1 LDGLI
6 MARKAKSIDN
16 VEKNTPTPIMD
27 TDENRAKSLQDDK
40 RDNERKADLLSR
52 AKKYFERV
60 EAYESDQRR
69 LEKEDIEFVGLL
81 KQWPD
86 DIRNFR
92 ENDPQGAR
100 PCLTVDKTNQYKNQI
115 VNQIRQNRP
124 SIKVRPVDDNADI
137 EVAEIYDGIVRHIQ
151 DVSRADIAYDW
162 AAECAVDAGLGFFRI
177 TTEYCGDSFEQEIKV
192 CKISNRFSCYAPP
205 ESQEPDGQDY
215 EEFGIAEMVPRS
227 QFKREYPN
235 ADLSD
240 FTVGQSRV
248 DWWNDEHDVRVAE
261 YFYCDYVEDTLLLLD
276 DGNSV
281 FASEFLKDIEE
292 TEYPV
297 ITQRVLKQRP
307 AKRKVVKWCKLSGS
321 SILEETE
328 IVGQFIPVVPVYGI
342 ETVVEGR
349 KYWRGIIR
357 GVKDAQRMYNYNRS
371 TIAEALSLTNR
382 VPYIG
387 AVGQF
392 KTKFKNWMRANVAN
406 YAFLEYDPVTID
418 GVMAPPP
425 QRQGF
430 AGPPTG
436 LLADIETSEHDI
448 QAALGM
454 YQASIGQNTNA
465 KSGRALN
472 SEKVAGDMA
481 TFHFPDNLARSMR
494 QAGRIMV
501 GMIPHIYD
509 TQRVVRILGEDGTPN
524 YAQLDPEQDEAMR
537 KTRAMDG
544 TIKKIYNIGVGQYD
558 VTVSIGSSYATKRQ
572 EGADFLT
579 QVAQSSPDLMP
590 VIGDVL
596 FKSLDMPYAD
606 EIANR
611 LKKMLDPKL
620 QDDASGDSP
629 EVQQIKM
636 QMGQHI
642 EQLTQRLQD
651 AESAMQAAEVEAQEL
666 QRKATDNQVKQEVE
680 MLKVS
685 LEERKIQIDEYKA
698 ETERLKVEIEAYQN
712 AQNAL
717 DKSELDQ
724 IKQSVSTVEA
734 AMSHVIDI
742 VNPQEVAE

>member
-1 LDGLI
+1 
-6 MARKAKSIDN
+6 
-16 VEKNTPTPIMD
+16 
-27 TDENRAKSLQDDK
+27 
-40 RDNERKADLLSR
+40 
-52 AKKYFERV
+52 
-60 EAYESDQRR
+60 
-69 LEKEDIEFVGLL
+69 
-81 KQWPD
+81 
-86 DIRNFR
+86 
-92 ENDPQGAR
+92 
-100 PCLTVDKTNQYKNQI
+100 
-115 VNQIRQNRP
+115 
-124 SIKVRPVDDNADI
+124 
-137 EVAEIYDGIVRHIQ
+137 
-151 DVSRADIAYDW
+151 
-162 AAECAVDAGLGFFRI
+162 
-177 TTEYCGDSFEQEIKV
+177 
-192 CKISNRFSCYAPP
+192 
-205 ESQEPDGQDY
+205 
-215 EEFGIAEMVPRS
+215 
-227 QFKREYPN
+227 
-235 ADLSD
+235 
-240 FTVGQSRV
+240 
-248 DWWNDEHDVRVAE
+248 
-261 YFYCDYVEDTLLLLD
+261 
-276 DGNSV
+276 
-281 FASEFLKDIEE
+281 
-292 TEYPV
+292 
-297 ITQRVLKQRP
+297 
-307 AKRKVVKWCKLSGS
+307 
-321 SILEETE
+321 
-328 IVGQFIPVVPVYGI
+328 
-342 ETVVEGR
+342 
-349 KYWRGIIR
+349 
-357 GVKDAQRMYNYNRS
+357 
-371 TIAEALSLTNR
+371 
-382 VPYIG
+382 
-387 AVGQF
+387 
-392 KTKFKNWMRANVAN
+392 
-406 YAFLEYDPVTID
+406 
-418 GVMAPPP
+418 
-425 QRQGF
+425 
-430 AGPPTG
+430 
-436 LLADIETSEHDI
+436 
-448 QAALGM
+448 
-454 YQASIGQNTNA
+454 
-465 KSGRALN
+465 
-472 SEKVAGDMA
+472 
-481 TFHFPDNLARSMR
+481 MR

-590 VIGDVL
+590 IIGDVL

-724 IKQSVSTVEA
+724 IKQSVSTVEE

>member
-1 LDGLI
+1 
-6 MARKAKSIDN
+6 MARKAKSIQD
-16 VEKNTPTPIMD
+16 VEQNTPTPIMD
-27 TDENRAKSLQDDK
+27 VDENRPKSLMKDDK
-40 RDNERKADLLSR
+40 KDNERKADLLSR
-52 AKKYFERV
+52 AKKYFQRV

-69 LEKEDIEFVGLL
+69 QEKEDIEFVGLL

-124 SIKVRPVDDNADI
+124 SIKVRPVDDNADV

-151 DVSRADIAYDW
+151 DISRADIAYDW

-177 TTEYCGDSFEQEIKV
+177 TTEYCGDSFEQEIKIN
-192 CKISNRFSCYAPP
+192 KISNRFSCYAPP
-205 ESQEPDGQDY
+205 ESTEPDGQDY
-215 EEFGIAEMVPRS
+215 EEFGIHEKISRAD
-227 QFKREYPN
+227 FKRQYPN
-235 ADLSD
+235 AAISD
-240 FTVGQSRV
+240 FVAGEGNV
-248 DWWNDEHDVRVAE
+248 DFWNDEHDVGIGE
-261 YFYCDYVEDTLLLLD
+261 YFYCDYEDDTLLLLA
-276 DGNSV
+276 DGNSI
-281 FASEFLKDIEE
+281 FASEYLERAESGEQLLPI
-292 TEYPV
+292 
-297 ITQRVLKQRP
+297 IKQRD

-321 SILEETE
+321 EILEETE
-328 IVGQFIPVVPVYGI
+328 IVGQFIPVIPVYGI
-342 ETVVEGR
+342 ETFIDGR
-349 KYWRGIIR
+349 RYWRGIIR

-392 KTKFKNWMRANVAN
+392 KTKFKNWMKANVAN
-406 YAFLEYDPVTID
+406 FAYLEYDPVTVD
-418 GVMAPPP
+418 GTMAPPP
-425 QRQGF
+425 QRQSF

-454 YQASIGQNTNA
+454 YQASIGQGQNN

-494 QAGRIMV
+494 QAGRVIV
-501 GMIPHIYD
+501 GMIPKIYD
-509 TQRVVRILGEDGTPN
+509 TARIVRILGEDGSADH
-524 YAQLDPEQDEAMR
+524 AQLNPEQPQAVQ
-537 KTRAMDG
+537 KIRAQDG

-558 VTVSIGSSYATKRQ
+558 VTVSVGTSYATKRQ

-590 VIGDVL
+590 VIGDIL
-596 FKSLDMPYAD
+596 FKSMDMPYAD
-606 EIANR
+606 QIADR
-611 LKKMLDPKL
+611 FKKMLDPKL
-620 QDDASGDSP
+620 QDDPSGDSP

-636 QMGQHI
+636 QMGQYI
-642 EQLTQRLQD
+642 DQLTQQLQA
-651 AESAMQAAEVEAQEL
+651 AEQAMQEAEVEAQDL
-666 QRKATDNQVKQEVE
+666 QRQAKDNTIKQEAE
-680 MLKVS
+680 LLKVQ
-685 LEERKIQIDEYKA
+685 LEERKLEIEEYRA
-698 ETERLKVEIEAYQN
+698 ETDRLKVELDAAQA

-717 DKSELDQ
+717 D
-724 IKQSVSTVEA
+724 QSRIDAIEQSMTTVEEA
-734 AMSHVIDI
+734 VGHIVDI
-742 VNPQEVAE
+742 VNPEQGVSE